1 MLKQKMNINNR
12 EEEGK
17 TPLMMAAWVGRVGV
31 LTLLL
36 TQPNIDIDAR
46 DANGYTGTLPCS
58 SLLALGTRPHQAW
71 GKPPSL
77 WTLSRLATWRS
88 KVIKVAEM
96 TKDEYPEV
104 IIDFPNLRNE
114 DYVLV
119 MNEEESIDAENEDE
133 DYGSESD
140 NYDVHADG

>member
-1 MLKQKMNINNR
+1 MDSDSRSDSDSFIMVQASVLDDTWVSRDCNVGNLLHHSCYRGYKELIEELVLKQKMNINNR

-17 TPLMMAAWVGRVGV
+17 TPLMMAAWVGRVGAV
-31 LTLLL
+31 TFLL

-77 WTLSRLATWRS
+77 WTLSRVATW
-88 KVIKVAEM
+88 
-96 TKDEYPEV
+96 
-104 IIDFPNLRNE
+104 
-114 DYVLV
+114 
-119 MNEEESIDAENEDE
+119 
-133 DYGSESD
+133 
-140 NYDVHADG
+140 